1 MLKIVILIDEF
12 DKQVLQFNIKFMHKE
27 MQMIGM
33 SFDDLKDLFGQIIK
47 AEFEAVKEHLQ
58 PKQPNEYLTR
68 KEVSEMLKI
77 DLSSVHNWSKRGILK
92 PHQIGNRVY
101 YKLQEVEEAIVKL
114 KK

>member
-1 MLKIVILIDEF
+1 
-12 DKQVLQFNIKFMHKE
+12 MHKE

-33 SFDDLKDLFGQIIK
+33 SFDDLKNLVGQVIK
-47 AEFEAVKEHLQ
+47 TELEAVKKQLQ

-77 DLSSVHNWSKRGILK
+77 DLSSVHNWSKRGILI

-101 YKLQEVEEAIVKL
+101 YKLQEVENAIVKL
-114 KK
+114 KRGKDEQ

>member
-1 MLKIVILIDEF
+1 
-12 DKQVLQFNIKFMHKE
+12 MHKE

-33 SFDDLKDLFGQIIK
+33 SFDDLKNLFGQVVK
-47 AEFEAVKEHLQ
+47 TELEAVKKHLQ

-101 YKLQEVEEAIVKL
+101 FKMSEVENAIVQL
-114 KK
+114 KSN

>member
-1 MLKIVILIDEF
+1 
-12 DKQVLQFNIKFMHKE
+12 MHKE

-33 SFDDLKDLFGQIIK
+33 SFDDLKNLVGQVIK
-47 AEFEAVKEHLQ
+47 TELEAVKKHLQ

-68 KEVSEMLKI
+68 KEVSKMLKI

-101 YKLQEVEEAIVKL
+101 FKMSEVENAIVQL
-114 KK
+114 KSN

>member
-1 MLKIVILIDEF
+1 
-12 DKQVLQFNIKFMHKE
+12 MHKE
-27 MQMIGM
+27 LQLISI
-33 SFDDLKDLFGQIIK
+33 SFDDLKDLFGQVIK
-47 AEFEAVKEHLQ
+47 TELEAVKKQLQ

-77 DLSSVHNWSKRGILK
+77 DLSSVHNWSKRGILI

-101 YKLQEVEEAIVKL
+101 YKLQEVENAIVKL

>member
-1 MLKIVILIDEF
+1 
-12 DKQVLQFNIKFMHKE
+12 MHKE
-27 MQMIGM
+27 LQLISI
-33 SFDDLKDLFGQIIK
+33 SFDDLKDLFGQVIK
-47 AEFEAVKEHLQ
+47 TELEAVKRHLQ

-77 DLSSVHNWSKRGILK
+77 DLSSVHNWSKKGILK

-101 YKLQEVEEAIVKL
+101 FKLQEVENAIVKL

>member
-1 MLKIVILIDEF
+1 
-12 DKQVLQFNIKFMHKE
+12 MHKE

-33 SFDDLKDLFGQIIK
+33 SFDDLKNLFGQVIK
-47 AEFEAVKEHLQ
+47 TELEAVKKHLQ

-77 DLSSVHNWSKRGILK
+77 DLSSVHNWSKRGILI

-101 YKLQEVEEAIVKL
+101 YKLQEVENAIVKL
-114 KK
+114 KRGKDEQ

>member
-1 MLKIVILIDEF
+1 
-12 DKQVLQFNIKFMHKE
+12 MHKE

-33 SFDDLKDLFGQIIK
+33 SFDDLKNLFGQVIK
-47 AEFEAVKEHLQ
+47 TELEAVKKQLQ

-77 DLSSVHNWSKRGILK
+77 DLSSVHNWSKRGILI

-101 YKLQEVEEAIVKL
+101 YKLQEVENAIVKL
-114 KK
+114 KRGKDEQ

>member
-1 MLKIVILIDEF
+1 
-12 DKQVLQFNIKFMHKE
+12 MHKE
-27 MQMIGM
+27 LQLISI
-33 SFDDLKDLFGQIIK
+33 SFDDLKDLFGQVIK
-47 AEFEAVKEHLQ
+47 TELEAVKKHLQ

-101 YKLQEVEEAIVKL
+101 FKMSEVENAIIQL
-114 KK
+114 KSN

>member
-1 MLKIVILIDEF
+1 
-12 DKQVLQFNIKFMHKE
+12 MHKE
-27 MQMIGM
+27 LQLISI
-33 SFDDLKDLFGQIIK
+33 SFDDLKDLFGQVLK
-47 AEFEAVKEHLQ
+47 TELEAVKKHLQ

-77 DLSSVHNWSKRGILK
+77 DLSSVHNWSKRGILI

-101 YKLQEVEEAIVKL
+101 FKLQEVENAIVKL

>member
-1 MLKIVILIDEF
+1 
-12 DKQVLQFNIKFMHKE
+12 MHKE
-27 MQMIGM
+27 LQLISI
-33 SFDDLKDLFGQIIK
+33 SFDDLKDLFGQVLK
-47 AEFEAVKEHLQ
+47 TELEAVKKHLQ

-101 YKLQEVEEAIVKL
+101 YKLKEVENAIVKL

>member
-1 MLKIVILIDEF
+1 
-12 DKQVLQFNIKFMHKE
+12 MHKE

-33 SFDDLKDLFGQIIK
+33 SFDDLKNLFGQVIK
-47 AEFEAVKEHLQ
+47 TELEAVKKHLQ

-77 DLSSVHNWSKRGILK
+77 DLSSVHNWSKRGILI

-101 YKLQEVEEAIVKL
+101 YKLQEVENAIVKL
-114 KK
+114 KRGKD

>member
-1 MLKIVILIDEF
+1 
-12 DKQVLQFNIKFMHKE
+12 MHKE
-27 MQMIGM
+27 LQLISI
-33 SFDDLKDLFGQIIK
+33 SFDDLKDLFGQVLK
-47 AEFEAVKEHLQ
+47 TELEAVKKHLQ

-77 DLSSVHNWSKRGILK
+77 DLSSVHNWSKRGILI

-101 YKLQEVEEAIVKL
+101 YKLQEVENAIVKL

>member
-1 MLKIVILIDEF
+1 
-12 DKQVLQFNIKFMHKE
+12 MHKE

-33 SFDDLKDLFGQIIK
+33 SFDDLKNLFGQVIK
-47 AEFEAVKEHLQ
+47 TELEAVKKQLQ

-77 DLSSVHNWSKRGILK
+77 DLSSVHNWSKRGILI

-101 YKLQEVEEAIVKL
+101 YKLQEVENAIVKL

>member
-1 MLKIVILIDEF
+1 
-12 DKQVLQFNIKFMHKE
+12 MHKE
-27 MQMIGM
+27 LQLISI
-33 SFDDLKDLFGQIIK
+33 SFDDLKDLFGQVLK
-47 AEFEAVKEHLQ
+47 TELEAVKKQLQ

-77 DLSSVHNWSKRGILK
+77 DLSSVHNWSKRGILI

-101 YKLQEVEEAIVKL
+101 FKLQEVENAIVKL

>member
-1 MLKIVILIDEF
+1 
-12 DKQVLQFNIKFMHKE
+12 MHKE
-27 MQMIGM
+27 LQLISI
-33 SFDDLKDLFGQIIK
+33 SFDDLKDLFGQVIK
-47 AEFEAVKEHLQ
+47 TELEAVKKHLQ

-77 DLSSVHNWSKRGILK
+77 DLSSVHNWSKRGILI

-101 YKLQEVEEAIVKL
+101 YKLQEVENAIVKL